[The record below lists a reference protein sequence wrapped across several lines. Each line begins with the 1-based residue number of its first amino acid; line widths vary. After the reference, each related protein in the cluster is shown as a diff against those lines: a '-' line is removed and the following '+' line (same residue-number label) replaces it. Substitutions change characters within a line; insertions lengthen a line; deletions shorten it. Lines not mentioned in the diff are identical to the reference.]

1 MKLQRI
7 LNFAHSLLQSAVS
20 NGDIVVDAT
29 VGNGHDTEM
38 LAKLV
43 GDSGHVFGFD
53 IQEEA
58 IANTQ
63 VRLADHKLNSRVT
76 LFAKGHETLK
86 ESIPDKFHPFITAA
100 IFNLGYL
107 PGGSK
112 NIVTHG
118 NTTISAIE
126 QLLEIMP
133 KEGIIILV
141 VYHGHPE
148 GAVERDELLQY
159 VTKLDQKKAHVL
171 KYEFINQINNPPFII
186 AIEKR

>member
-1 MKLQRI
+1 MKLQKI
-7 LNFAHSLLQSAVS
+7 LNFAHSLLQSAIS
-20 NGDIVVDAT
+20 NGDIAVDAT

-43 GDSGHVFGFD
+43 GESGHVYGFD
-53 IQEEA
+53 VQEDA
-58 IANTQ
+58 ISNTRK
-63 VRLADHKLNSRVT
+63 RLNDAQLDSRVT
-76 LFAKGHETLK
+76 LFTKGHETIK
-86 ESIPDKFHPFITAA
+86 ESIPKDSQPMITAA

-107 PGGSK
+107 PGGNK
-112 NIVTHG
+112 NIVTHS

-133 KEGIIILV
+133 KEGMIILV

-148 GAVERDELLQY
+148 GAMERDELLEY
-159 VTKLDQKKAHVL
+159 VVKLDQRKAHVL
-171 KYEFINQINNPPFII
+171 RYEFMNQVNHPPFII